1 MKSFKKIKIEIKEKK
16 VLEFNQSSVDSIT
29 VLSG

>member
-1 MKSFKKIKIEIKEKK
+1 MKSFTKIKIEIKEKK

>member
-16 VLEFNQSSVDSIT
+16 VLEFNQSSVDNIT